1 MIPTEHIM
9 QMGPML
15 VLAALMMGLL
25 AETVWRAGGNG
36 LLNDM
41 ILGLAGSLVVGGI
54 FLVAISSH
62 VGMVVMV
69 LVGCGG
75 GALAIIAQRMLWRST
90 RPGSEF
96 SPRANRGQEI

>member
-1 MIPTEHIM
+1 MISTEHLM

-54 FLVAISSH
+54 FLAVISSQ
-62 VGMVVMV
+62 VGMVAMV
-69 LVGCGG
+69 LIGCGG
-75 GALAIIAQRMLWRST
+75 GALAIIAQRTLWRSM
-90 RPGSEF
+90 RSG
-96 SPRANRGQEI
+96 I

>member
-1 MIPTEHIM
+1 MISTEHLM

-41 ILGLAGSLVVGGI
+41 ILGLAGTIL
-54 FLVAISSH
+54 A
-62 VGMVVMV
+62 
-69 LVGCGG
+69 VGCEKDASRGLKLHG
-75 GALAIIAQRMLWRST
+75 FWRPLPV
-90 RPGSEF
+90 RHQPC
-96 SPRANRGQEI
+96 RR